1 MGKVVHNAKTS
12 LREEAKVFLPQ
23 IKELYP
29 DIDDTLLDRVSKWC
43 VVYSDSNKL
52 EDVKVAI
59 GRWKETFGEKL

>member
-1 MGKVVHNAKTS
+1 MGKVVHNTKTS

-23 IKELYP
+23 IKKLYP

-43 VVYSDSNKL
+43 VVYSDSN

-59 GRWKETFGEKL
+59 RRWEEAFGEKL

>member
-1 MGKVVHNAKTS
+1 MSKIVHNTKTS

-23 IKELYP
+23 IKKLYP

-59 GRWKETFGEKL
+59 GRWKEAFGEKL

>member
-1 MGKVVHNAKTS
+1 MGKVVHNTKTS

-23 IKELYP
+23 IKKLYP

-43 VVYSDSNKL
+43 VVYSDSN

-59 GRWKETFGEKL
+59 RRWEEAFGKKL